1 MSQKLIPQCGAGKNS
16 EILEKYIKFREAN
29 NKSKNT
35 IKGDIYTLSKLLNF
49 TNNKPL
55 KEIDESD
62 LQGFMKTLNSLGTKS
77 QYGMKLITF
86 YRWLFKI
93 TTKHQRPP
101 NMEWFEFPSEDLK
114 TKHRD
119 PDVKKYLIT
128 PTEYSKIIQ
137 YCKANMKWSALYE
150 TLYLS
155 GGRPNEVNEMNI
167 GDVINE
173 GGKVTV
179 LLNNSKT
186 IPRKVP
192 LPDTPKM
199 LVRWIQNHPFKD
211 NPNAPVFITGSNRTS
226 DKRMFVKN
234 INRHFNVV
242 KRNTGIKSTL
252 TPHCFRKTRAS
263 IMFSSRTKDGGIIY
277 DDKEIGQYFG
287 WKNHTVSDR
296 RTQYDLRNFEDLK
309 EKIHGKVKSVETYD
323 TVIAERDTLKEELNS
338 LRKQMKDITVVISNM
353 QHNNVAFKEVNC
365 ELQDDRLILK

>member
-16 EILEKYIKFREAN
+16 EILERYIKFREAN

-55 KEIDESD
+55 KKEIDESD

-309 EKIHGKVKSVETYD
+309 EKI
-323 TVIAERDTLKEELNS
+323 RDTLKEELNS

>member
-16 EILEKYIKFREAN
+16 EILESYIKFREAN

-86 YRWLFKI
+86 YRWFYKI
-93 TTKHQRPP
+93 TFKHQRPP
-101 NMEWFEFPSEDLK
+101 NMEWFEFPSEELK
-114 TKHRD
+114 AKHRN
-119 PDVKKYLIT
+119 PDIKRFLIT
-128 PTEYSKIIQ
+128 PTEYNKIIQ
-137 YCKANMKWSALYE
+137 FCRAKPKWSALYE

-186 IPRKVP
+186 IPSNF
-192 LPDTPKM
+192 M
-199 LVRWIQNHPFKD
+199 ISSFVRFGYFSFGFTLRVDSSFCKI
-211 NPNAPVFITGSNRTS
+211 ITFLFGSIITS
-226 DKRMFVKN
+226 DLACQSSPLKR
-234 INRHFNVV
+234 
-242 KRNTGIKSTL
+242 T
-252 TPHCFRKTRAS
+252 
-263 IMFSSRTKDGGIIY
+263 
-277 DDKEIGQYFG
+277 
-287 WKNHTVSDR
+287 
-296 RTQYDLRNFEDLK
+296 
-309 EKIHGKVKSVETYD
+309 
-323 TVIAERDTLKEELNS
+323 
-338 LRKQMKDITVVISNM
+338 
-353 QHNNVAFKEVNC
+353 
-365 ELQDDRLILK
+365 

>member
-1 MSQKLIPQCGAGKNS
+1 MNQNLTDQCGAGKNS

-62 LQGFMKTLNSLGTKS
+62 LQGFIKSLKTLGTKS
-77 QYGMKLITF
+77 QYGMKLIIF

-101 NMEWFEFPSEDLK
+101 NLQWFEFPSEELK
-114 TKHRD
+114 AKHHN
-119 PDVKKYLIT
+119 PDVKRFLIT

-137 YCKANMKWSALYE
+137 YCRIDFKWSALYE

-179 LLNNSKT
+179 LLNTSKT

-211 NPNAPVFITGSNRTS
+211 NPNCPLFITGSNHSS
-226 DKRMFVKN
+226 DIRMFVKN

-252 TPHCFRKTRAS
+252 TPHAFRKTRAS
-263 IMFSSRTKDGGIIY
+263 IMFSARTKDGGIIY
-277 DDKEIGQYFG
+277 DDKEIAQYFG
-287 WKNHTVSDR
+287 WKPHTVSQR
-296 RTQYDLRNFEDLK
+296 RQQYDLRNFEDLK
-309 EKIHGKVKSVETYD
+309 EKIHRKVKSVETLE
-323 TVIAERDTLKEELNS
+323 TVTAERDTLKEELHS
-338 LRKQMKDITVVISNM
+338 LKKQMNDITAVISNM

-365 ELQDDRLILK
+365 ELKDDGLIIL

>member
-1 MSQKLIPQCGAGKNS
+1 
-16 EILEKYIKFREAN
+16 
-29 NKSKNT
+29 
-35 IKGDIYTLSKLLNF
+35 
-49 TNNKPL
+49 
-55 KEIDESD
+55 
-62 LQGFMKTLNSLGTKS
+62 
-77 QYGMKLITF
+77 
-86 YRWLFKI
+86 
-93 TTKHQRPP
+93 
-101 NMEWFEFPSEDLK
+101 
-114 TKHRD
+114 
-119 PDVKKYLIT
+119 
-128 PTEYSKIIQ
+128 
-137 YCKANMKWSALYE
+137 
-150 TLYLS
+150 
-155 GGRPNEVNEMNI
+155 MNI
-167 GDVINE
+167 GDVIYE

-211 NPNAPVFITGSNRTS
+211 NPDAPLFITGSNRTS

-252 TPHCFRKTRAS
+252 TPHCFRKSRAS

-309 EKIHGKVKSVETYD
+309 EKIHRKVKSVETYD
-323 TVIAERDTLKEELNS
+323 TVVAERDTLKEELDS
-338 LRKQMKDITVVISNM
+338 LKKQMNDITTIISNM
-353 QHNNVAFKEVNC
+353 QHNNAAFKEVNC
-365 ELQDDRLILK
+365 ELKDDGLIIL